1 MSFAIVASLCV
12 LVSGLLSAIF
22 FSRQPLIFNLPL
34 PSNPWSPWAAESP
47 PRIQR
52 GHWQPE
58 WQPELGPA
66 SAPAPG
72 ALPGSGFHRG
82 WTVRRRLT
90 AFTWRGNLSELLPT
104 LYRGTSY
111 LRDQNWNC
119 NHESIRHGRV
129 MLCARL
135 KRRSSPTSRPSCTV
149 LLLSALHQNDGFS
162 FLKKQTSHIQLTRA
176 LVLSI
181 LAKAQESIKTGSDE
195 LPVVT
200 LATALAA
207 FQAVTLVVT
216 PAVTIAVALV
226 VTLFI
231 SGTLGNH
238 IIAVPRPAEVGTS

>member
-1 MSFAIVASLCV
+1 
-12 LVSGLLSAIF
+12 
-22 FSRQPLIFNLPL
+22 
-34 PSNPWSPWAAESP
+34 
-47 PRIQR
+47 
-52 GHWQPE
+52 
-58 WQPELGPA
+58 
-66 SAPAPG
+66 
-72 ALPGSGFHRG
+72 
-82 WTVRRRLT
+82 
-90 AFTWRGNLSELLPT
+90 
-104 LYRGTSY
+104 
-111 LRDQNWNC
+111 
-119 NHESIRHGRV
+119 
-129 MLCARL
+129 MLCAHL
-135 KRRSSPTSRPSCTV
+135 KRRSSPTLRPSCTV